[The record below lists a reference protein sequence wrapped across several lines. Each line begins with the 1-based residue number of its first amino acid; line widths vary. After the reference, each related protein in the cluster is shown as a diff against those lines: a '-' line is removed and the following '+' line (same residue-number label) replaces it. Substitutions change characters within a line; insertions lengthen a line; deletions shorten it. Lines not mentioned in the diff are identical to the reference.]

1 MKTEF
6 SNVTIFFSEDP
17 KSQID
22 EFFGAFAT
30 FMGDFEVRE
39 KIINCI
45 INYHY
50 SLESKERNT
59 RS

>member
-1 MKTEF
+1 MKSEF
-6 SNVTIFFSEDP
+6 SNVTSFFSEDP
-17 KSQID
+17 KSQVD

-39 KIINCI
+39 KITNRI

-50 SLESKERNT
+50 SSESKERNT
-59 RS
+59 RN